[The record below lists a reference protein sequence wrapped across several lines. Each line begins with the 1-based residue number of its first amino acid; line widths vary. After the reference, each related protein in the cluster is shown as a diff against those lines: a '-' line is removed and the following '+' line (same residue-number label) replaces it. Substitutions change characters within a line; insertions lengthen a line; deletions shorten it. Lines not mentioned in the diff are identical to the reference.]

1 VQEGTGGENG
11 SAALASF
18 MRLWA
23 RHFFGDL
30 RRRDRVAVL
39 GAMPGLGDA
48 RNNEFKLLFVQA
60 NHRLARVKATPPVPA
75 PQGLTLNRIEEFA
88 HLADMVPSPHHTT
101 LQSDVASAQLTRPPR
116 GRPTNC
122 LRSRT
127 K

>member
-88 HLADMVPSPHHTT
+88 HLADMVHHTT
-101 LQSDVASAQLTRPPR
+101 SHHAAE
-116 GRPTNC
+116 
-122 LRSRT
+122 RSVV
-127 K
+127 